1 MPAMRVSVLLFAL
14 FATTNLHAGVV
25 FDIETKN
32 NDTNP
37 PQITNT
43 RVLVEGRLLKLQTAA
58 PGNQQP
64 TQMIFRG
71 DRREMI
77 IIDHRTRSFIVMDQQ
92 AMQALSA
99 QMNQA
104 FGQMNAAMQNLTPE
118 QRAMAGQMMNGRN
131 PITQV
136 GAQVTQQSPIT
147 VRQLNNR
154 TTVYNYPSTLVE
166 VSRDGRCISNL
177 WITPWQNIDGAQ
189 ELGTAFTDLA
199 GFCDELMK
207 SLPTTPGMQ
216 QQLPDNPFSALHK
229 INGFPVAGR
238 NYRNDGT
245 VASETALRATQKA
258 SIGPGEF
265 QPPAGYQQNKLFG
278 N

>member
-1 MPAMRVSVLLFAL
+1 MPAMRVSVAL
-14 FATTNLHAGVV
+14 FFWIIAANLHAGVV

-37 PQITNT
+37 PQVTNT
-43 RVLVEGRLLKLQTAA
+43 RVLVEGRLLKLQTAT
-58 PGNQQP
+58 PGNQQL
-64 TQMIFRG
+64 TEMIFRG

-77 IIDHRTRSFIVMDQQ
+77 IVDHRTRSFIVMDQQ
-92 AMQALSA
+92 AMQTLSA

-104 FGQMNAAMQNLTPE
+104 FGQMNAAMKNLTPE

-136 GAQVTQQSPIT
+136 AQQSPIT

-166 VSRDGRCISNL
+166 VSRDGRKISNM

-199 GFCDELMK
+199 VFSDELMK
-207 SLPTTPGMQ
+207 SLPTTAGMQ

-238 NYRNDGT
+238 NYRDDGT

-265 QPPAGYQQNKLFG
+265 QPPAAYQQNKLFG

>member
-1 MPAMRVSVLLFAL
+1 MRVSVLLFAL

-43 RVLVEGRLLKLQTAA
+43 RVLVEGRFLKLQTTI
-58 PGNQQP
+58 PGNQHP
-64 TQMIFRG
+64 TEMIFRG

-154 TTVYNYPSTLVE
+154 TTVYTYPSTLVE

-189 ELGTAFTDLA
+189 ELGTAFIDLA
-199 GFCDELMK
+199 AFSDELMK

-265 QPPAGYQQNKLFG
+265 LPPAGYQQNKLFG

>member
-1 MPAMRVSVLLFAL
+1 MPAMRVSVALLFSFIA
-14 FATTNLHAGVV
+14 ANLHAGVV

-37 PQITNT
+37 PQVTNT
-43 RVLVEGRLLKLQTAA
+43 RVLVEGRLLKLQTAT

-64 TQMIFRG
+64 TEMIFRG

-77 IIDHRTRSFIVMDQQ
+77 IVDHRTRSFIVMDQQ

-104 FGQMNAAMQNLTPE
+104 FGQMNAAIQNLTPE

-136 GAQVTQQSPIT
+136 GAQVAHQSPIT

-154 TTVYNYPSTLVE
+154 ATVYNYPSTLVE
-166 VSRDGRCISNL
+166 VSRDGRKISNM
-177 WITPWQNIDGAQ
+177 WITPWQNINGAQ

-199 GFCDELMK
+199 GFSDELMK
-207 SLPTTPGMQ
+207 SLPANPGMS
-216 QQLPDNPFSALHK
+216 QQLTDNPFSALHK

-238 NYRNDGT
+238 NYREDGT
-245 VASETALRATQKA
+245 VASETALRATQKV
-258 SIGPGEF
+258 SIGPSEF

>member
-1 MPAMRVSVLLFAL
+1 MRVSVLLFAL

-32 NDTNP
+32 NDTSP

-43 RVLVEGRLLKLQTAA
+43 RVLVEGRLLKLQTAI

-64 TQMIFRG
+64 TEMIFRG

-77 IIDHRTRSFIVMDQQ
+77 IIDHRTRSYIVMDQQ

-131 PITQV
+131 PVTQV

-189 ELGTAFTDLA
+189 ELGTAFIDLA
-199 GFCDELMK
+199 AFSDELMK

>member
-1 MPAMRVSVLLFAL
+1 MRVSVAL
-14 FATTNLHAGVV
+14 FFWLIATNLHAGVV

-37 PQITNT
+37 PQFTNT

-64 TQMIFRG
+64 TEMIYRG

-77 IIDHRTRSFIVMDQQ
+77 IVDHRTRSFIVMDQQ

-118 QRAMAGQMMNGRN
+118 QRAMAGQMMNGRS

-136 GAQVTQQSPIT
+136 GAQVAQQSPIT

-154 TTVYNYPSTLVE
+154 ATVYNYPSTLVE
-166 VSRDGRCISNL
+166 VSRDGHCISNM

-189 ELGTAFTDLA
+189 ELGAAFTDLA
-199 GFCDELMK
+199 GFSDQLMK
-207 SLPTTPGMQ
+207 SLPATLGMS
-216 QQLPDNPFSALHK
+216 QQLADNPFSALHK